1 MLMSEGLCMDIF
13 ARDFLLGLNST
24 TRVNWG
30 VEGRLTSALTL
41 AMIEGSVASNAIVQS
56 FHYSTTPALAEVL
69 DSLTMT
75 PAVPRLVGEIEL
87 VYDVK
92 WPLGLVITSQSL
104 DHYKI
109 MHRFLLHVRLTS
121 LEVRE
126 VWSLLRSI
134 RQRGHLSPILE
145 RLCGGVVYKMQA
157 LLQAFNESFA
167 TKVLMS
173 AWSELEHSLQKSTML
188 TELRRHHDDYVAVAL
203 RCCFLDSSEVHSAFL
218 GTLAAAWSLM
228 AFVRGLDRQV
238 TGRATEEARI
248 RALCDEYDIAQRTL
262 VARLQSVSR
271 DADRSAR
278 EFSECFLL
286 RLNFNDYYSTGA
298 GPEAAATIGE
308 RVGARSWMTM

>member
-1 MLMSEGLCMDIF
+1 
-13 ARDFLLGLNST
+13 
-24 TRVNWG
+24 
-30 VEGRLTSALTL
+30 
-41 AMIEGSVASNAIVQS
+41 
-56 FHYSTTPALAEVL
+56 
-69 DSLTMT
+69 MT

-167 TKVLMS
+167 TKVRATS
-173 AWSELEHSLQKSTML
+173 VINEPEI
-188 TELRRHHDDYVAVAL
+188 EHDDQTFL
-203 RCCFLDSSEVHSAFL
+203 HRC
-218 GTLAAAWSLM
+218 
-228 AFVRGLDRQV
+228 
-238 TGRATEEARI
+238 
-248 RALCDEYDIAQRTL
+248 
-262 VARLQSVSR
+262 
-271 DADRSAR
+271 RS
-278 EFSECFLL
+278 
-286 RLNFNDYYSTGA
+286 
-298 GPEAAATIGE
+298 
-308 RVGARSWMTM
+308 